1 MDNATTNEEKLRT
14 YLKKATA
21 DLMETRRQL
30 RELQDSPGE
39 GVAVVGM
46 GCRFPGGVESPE
58 DLWRLVASGG
68 DGVSGFPV
76 DRG

>member
-1 MDNATTNEEKLRT
+1 MTDETKLVD
-14 YLKKATA
+14 YLKRLTKE
-21 DLMETRRQL
+21 LRQTRRRL
-30 RELQDSPGE
+30 EDLEHRAGE